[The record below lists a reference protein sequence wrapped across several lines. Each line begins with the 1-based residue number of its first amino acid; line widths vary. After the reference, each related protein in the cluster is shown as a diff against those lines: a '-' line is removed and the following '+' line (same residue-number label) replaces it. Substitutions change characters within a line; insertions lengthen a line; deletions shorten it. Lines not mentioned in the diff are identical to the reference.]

1 MKDILTVQWLAAAKF
16 SLHLVQLAQEQ
27 DDPLLV
33 RWQPVMAGEEHALAV
48 LLQALRGL
56 TPKGFQEFKTKL
68 SEVHVEGGRNIPK
81 DSLVKA
87 TRPCALASCMG
98 ENYGKDAAMDV
109 AIGLFRE
116 MNQRDLAEKLLD
128 EKVKDYKQKY
138 REHVVREFLRYKEAN
153 SCLGESLSVSSRYTD
168 LAITRT
174 PQSERGG
181 EHEAVGASRGC
192 ADTGSG
198 AAAITVTAQTLFRP
212 DEDGQTPQVV
222 VLVGAPGM
230 GKTMTVRKVM
240 AEWVEGTLYTQF
252 DYIFCIDCKDIAFTK
267 EASVADLVS
276 KCCPHR
282 RTPAG
287 KILDDQKKILFIF
300 DGFEALGF
308 SLVQP
313 EDELSSD
320 PREAKPLETTVIS
333 LLKKTVLPESS
344 LLVTTRPTALRSL
357 GRCLEGEYYAE
368 ILGFSAAVRE
378 EYFHRY
384 FENDNK
390 ADVAFRFARGNKIL
404 YSLCIIPVMSWTIC
418 TILEQELY
426 KKKNLVECSKTITQ
440 ISVFYLSWLMRCRG
454 RDKPQELQ
462 RFLRKLCSLAADGVW
477 KHKVLFEEKEIKDCG
492 LDQPELL
499 PIFLNEKISKKG
511 VDHGNIYSFTHLHLQ
526 EFFAAM
532 FYVLEDDE
540 EMVGDCGALA
550 KDVNMLLESYS
561 KSRKDLNLTVRFLF
575 GLVSQK
581 SREYAEDVIGCR
593 ISPQAR
599 EDTLRW
605 LQGRHSGI
613 SQPSQALKVSELDT
627 FHFVFE
633 TNEKSFAQS
642 SGPGWAASPSGDAP
656 STGRIPGRSWLR
668 RCLGG
673 GIDAVGA
680 SRLAFPSPNRPACAW
695 ALVWLHVP
703 LLARKGEIPGA
714 EISSAPRALLGS
726 SSGASGGGPR
736 PRPRPLAERRQ
747 EELHSPIHLLC
758 QALRHPGS
766 NARALRL
773 WWCGLSGP
781 CCAELAAL
789 LAQHPSLARLELG
802 DGTLG
807 DGGVRLLCEG
817 LRQPGC
823 RLRVLRLRYSRL
835 TSACC
840 EDLAAALGAS
850 PCLEELD
857 LSFSEGLRDAGV
869 QLLCEGLRH
878 HACRLQTLRLG
889 SCRLTGACC
898 QALAARLVESPR
910 LACLDLSDNELGAD
924 GVLQLCQQLRHPACS
939 LRALGLSTSALSE
952 EALQELAALRALKP
966 DLKIGYLLEQDVPQ
980 AGAMAR
986 LPFRRG
992 VLPGAGGPG
1001 GRRVLPSFRRAPL
1014 L

>member
-1 MKDILTVQWLAAAKF
+1 
-16 SLHLVQLAQEQ
+16 
-27 DDPLLV
+27 
-33 RWQPVMAGEEHALAV
+33 MAGEECALAV
-48 LLQALRGL
+48 LLQALQGL
-56 TPKGFQEFKTKL
+56 TPKDFQEFKTKL
-68 SEVHVEGGRNIPK
+68 SEVHVEGGWNIPK

-87 TRPCALASCMG
+87 THPCALASCMG
-98 ENYGKDAAMDV
+98 ENYSKDAAMDV
-109 AIGLFRE
+109 AIGLFKE

-138 REHVVREFLRYKEAN
+138 REHVVREFLWYKEVN
-153 SCLGESLSVSSRYTD
+153 SCLGENLSISSRYTD
-168 LAITRT
+168 LTITRK
-174 PQSERGG
+174 PQSKRGG
-181 EHEAVGASRGC
+181 EHEAGGASRGC
-192 ADTGSG
+192 ADTGNG
-198 AAAITVTAQTLFRP
+198 AATITAQTLFKP
-212 DEDGQTPQVV
+212 DKDGQTPQVV
-222 VLVGAPGM
+222 VLVGAAGM

-240 AEWVEGTLYTQF
+240 VEWVEGTLYTQF

-320 PREAKPLETTVIS
+320 PREVKPLETTMIS

-344 LLVTTRPTALRSL
+344 LLITTRPTALQSL

-368 ILGFSAAVRE
+368 ILGFSAAMRE

-390 ADVAFRFARGNKIL
+390 ADMAFRFARGNKIL
-404 YSLCIIPVMSWTIC
+404 YSLCIIPVMSWTIS

-426 KKKNLVECSKTITQ
+426 KKKNLVECSKTTTQ
-440 ISVFYLSWLMRCRG
+440 ISVFYLSRLTKCRG

-511 VDHGNIYSFTHLHLQ
+511 VDHGNFYSFTHLHLQ

-540 EMVGDCGALA
+540 EMVGDSGALA

-581 SREYAEDVIGCR
+581 SIEYADEIIGCR

-599 EDTLRW
+599 EDMLRW

-613 SQPSQALKVSELDT
+613 SHPSQALKVSELDT

-633 TNEKSFAQS
+633 MNEKSFAQS
-642 SGPGWAASPSGDAP
+642 ALGRFTAIDLQDIKLTLYDQMALSFCIRQWAGLGCVTLRGCSFDRQDPG
-656 STGRIPGRSWLR
+656 
-668 RCLGG
+668 
-673 GIDAVGA
+673 
-680 SRLAFPSPNRPACAW
+680 
-695 ALVWLHVP
+695 
-703 LLARKGEIPGA
+703 E
-714 EISSAPRALLGS
+714 
-726 SSGASGGGPR
+726 
-736 PRPRPLAERRQ
+736 
-747 EELHSPIHLLC
+747 
-758 QALRHPGS
+758 
-766 NARALRL
+766 
-773 WWCGLSGP
+773 
-781 CCAELAAL
+781 ELAASV
-789 LAQHPSLARLELG
+789 PR
-802 DGTLG
+802 
-807 DGGVRLLCEG
+807 
-817 LRQPGC
+817 
-823 RLRVLRLRYSRL
+823 
-835 TSACC
+835 
-840 EDLAAALGAS
+840 
-850 PCLEELD
+850 
-857 LSFSEGLRDAGV
+857 EGLRDAGV

-878 HACRLQTLRLG
+878 PACQLQTLRLG
-889 SCRLTGACC
+889 SCRLTGTCC

-924 GVLQLCQQLRHPACS
+924 GVLQLCQQLRHPACP
-939 LRALGLSTSALSE
+939 LRAL
-952 EALQELAALRALKP
+952 
-966 DLKIGYLLEQDVPQ
+966 
-980 AGAMAR
+980 
-986 LPFRRG
+986 
-992 VLPGAGGPG
+992 
-1001 GRRVLPSFRRAPL
+1001 
-1014 L
+1014 

>member
-1 MKDILTVQWLAAAKF
+1 
-16 SLHLVQLAQEQ
+16 
-27 DDPLLV
+27 
-33 RWQPVMAGEEHALAV
+33 MAGEEHALAV

-378 EYFHRY
+378 DYFHRY

-462 RFLRKLCSLAADGVW
+462 QFLRKLCSLAADGVW

-642 SGPGWAASPSGDAP
+642 ALARFTAIDLQDIRLTLYDQMALSFCIRQWAGLGCVTLRGCSFDRPDPGEELAAS
-656 STGRIPGRSWLR
+656 
-668 RCLGG
+668 
-673 GIDAVGA
+673 
-680 SRLAFPSPNRPACAW
+680 
-695 ALVWLHVP
+695 VP
-703 LLARKGEIPGA
+703 R
-714 EISSAPRALLGS
+714 
-726 SSGASGGGPR
+726 SGASGGGPR

-766 NARALRL
+766 NARALRRDEP
-773 WWCGLSGP
+773 LS
-781 CCAELAAL
+781 
-789 LAQHPSLARLELG
+789 S
-802 DGTLG
+802 
-807 DGGVRLLCEG
+807 
-817 LRQPGC
+817 
-823 RLRVLRLRYSRL
+823 LRLSPQAVVVR
-835 TSACC
+835 
-840 EDLAAALGAS
+840 ALGA
-850 PCLEELD
+850 L
-857 LSFSEGLRDAGV
+857 LR
-869 QLLCEGLRH
+869 
-878 HACRLQTLRLG
+878 
-889 SCRLTGACC
+889 
-898 QALAARLVESPR
+898 
-910 LACLDLSDNELGAD
+910 
-924 GVLQLCQQLRHPACS
+924 
-939 LRALGLSTSALSE
+939 
-952 EALQELAALRALKP
+952 
-966 DLKIGYLLEQDVPQ
+966 
-980 AGAMAR
+980 
-986 LPFRRG
+986 
-992 VLPGAGGPG
+992 GAGGPPG
-1001 GRRVLPSFRRAPL
+1001 PTPQPGPPGAGRRHAGRRRRAPALRGAAAARLPPARPAAAVLPPHQRL
-1014 L
+1014 LRGSRRRAGRQPVPGGAGFVLQRGAARCRRAAAVRGAPAPRLPAADAAAGELSADGRLLPSPGRSAGGEPAPRLPGPERQRAGSRRCPAALPAAPASRLLAAGAGTEHFRVKRGSAAGAGRSAGTQA

>member
-1 MKDILTVQWLAAAKF
+1 
-16 SLHLVQLAQEQ
+16 
-27 DDPLLV
+27 
-33 RWQPVMAGEEHALAV
+33 MAGEECALAV
-48 LLQALRGL
+48 LLQALQGL
-56 TPKGFQEFKTKL
+56 TPKDFQEFKMKL
-68 SEVHVEGGRNIPK
+68 SEVHVEGGWNIPK

-87 TRPCALASCMG
+87 THPCALASCMG
-98 ENYGKDAAMDV
+98 ENYSKDAAMDV
-109 AIGLFRE
+109 AIGLFKE

-138 REHVVREFLRYKEAN
+138 REHVVREFLWYKEVN
-153 SCLGESLSVSSRYTD
+153 SCLGENLSISSRYTD
-168 LAITRT
+168 LTITRK
-174 PQSERGG
+174 PQSKRGG
-181 EHEAVGASRGC
+181 EHEAGGASRGC
-192 ADTGSG
+192 ADTGNG
-198 AAAITVTAQTLFRP
+198 AATITAQTLFKP
-212 DEDGQTPQVV
+212 DKDGQTPQVV
-222 VLVGAPGM
+222 VLVGAAGM

-240 AEWVEGTLYTQF
+240 VEWVEGTLYTQF

-320 PREAKPLETTVIS
+320 PREVKPLETTMIS

-344 LLVTTRPTALRSL
+344 LLITTRPTALQSL

-368 ILGFSAAVRE
+368 ILGFSAAMRE

-390 ADVAFRFARGNKIL
+390 ADMAFRFARGNKIL
-404 YSLCIIPVMSWTIC
+404 YSLCIIPVMSWTIS

-426 KKKNLVECSKTITQ
+426 KKKNLVECSKTTTQ
-440 ISVFYLSWLMRCRG
+440 ISVFYLSRLTKCRG

-511 VDHGNIYSFTHLHLQ
+511 VDHGNFYSFTHLHLQ

-540 EMVGDCGALA
+540 EMVGDSGALA

-581 SREYAEDVIGCR
+581 SIEYADEIIGCR

-599 EDTLRW
+599 EDMLRW

-613 SQPSQALKVSELDT
+613 SHPSQALKVSELDT

-633 TNEKSFAQS
+633 MNEKSFAQS
-642 SGPGWAASPSGDAP
+642 ALGRFTAIDLQDIKLTLYDQMALSFCIRQWAGLGCVTLRGCSFDRQDPGEELAAS
-656 STGRIPGRSWLR
+656 
-668 RCLGG
+668 
-673 GIDAVGA
+673 
-680 SRLAFPSPNRPACAW
+680 
-695 ALVWLHVP
+695 VP
-703 LLARKGEIPGA
+703 
-714 EISSAPRALLGS
+714 
-726 SSGASGGGPR
+726 
-736 PRPRPLAERRQ
+736 
-747 EELHSPIHLLC
+747 
-758 QALRHPGS
+758 
-766 NARALRL
+766 RL
-773 WWCGLSGP
+773 WWCGLSER

-817 LRQPGC
+817 LQQPGC

-840 EDLAAALGAS
+840 EDLAAVLGTS

-878 HACRLQTLRLG
+878 PACQLQTLRLG
-889 SCRLTGACC
+889 SCRLTGTCC

-924 GVLQLCQQLRHPACS
+924 GVLQLCQQLRHPACP
-939 LRALGLSTSALSE
+939 LRALGLSTSELNE

-986 LPFRRG
+986 LPFHRG

-1001 GRRVLPSFRRAPL
+1001 GRKVLPSFRRGPL